1 MSIEDFT
8 TYTEVDPNAKLTVT
22 SSKADGVN
30 VDKDEDVYLY
40 DDKGVDR
47 YNKIDIDFE
56 VYISSASLGG
66 ALAGMGMS
74 ITAVSTVQ
82 NFGAT
87 DISVLQ
93 RETGAGAHR
102 IALRRGN
109 NVANDEF
116 TTGAADTLYYC
127 TLARAKGSDTVTVKI
142 YSDSNRTTLLD
153 TLSVSGFGTGTR
165 YRYLY
170 GFVNRNEPQSG
181 DDFDGYVQNMEDFS
195 HQYIVTSL
203 SGKIYWFN

>member
-8 TYTEVDPNAKLTVT
+8 TYTEVDPNTKLTVT
-22 SSKADGVN
+22 SNKASGVN
-30 VDKDEDVYLY
+30 VDKDENVYLY
-40 DDKGVDR
+40 YDKGVDI

-56 VYISSASLGG
+56 AYIDSGSLGG
-66 ALAGMGMS
+66 AIAGMGMS
-74 ITAVSTVQ
+74 VTAISTTQ
-82 NFGAT
+82 NFGNS

-109 NVANDEF
+109 NIANDEF

-127 TLARAKGSDTVTVKI
+127 TLLRTKDSNTVTLKI
-142 YSDSNRTTLLD
+142 YSDSNRTSLLD
-153 TLSVSGFGTGTR
+153 TLSVSGFGTSTK

-170 GFVNRNEPQSG
+170 GFVNKNEPASG
-181 DDFDGYVQNMEDFS
+181 DDFDGYIQNMEDFS
-195 HQYIVTSL
+195 NPYVTS
-203 SGKIYWFN
+203 KIYWFN